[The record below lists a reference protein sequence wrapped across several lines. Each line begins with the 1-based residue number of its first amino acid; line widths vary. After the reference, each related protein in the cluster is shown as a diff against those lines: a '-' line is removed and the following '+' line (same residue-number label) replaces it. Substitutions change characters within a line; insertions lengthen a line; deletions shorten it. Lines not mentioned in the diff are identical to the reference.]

1 MNDTPKKS
9 RLRALGAGVVAF
21 LRDAQRR
28 ARFVGIVGAIFV
40 CLAMTLEVL
49 GPMFENW
56 HTYGFHDWDTHTAY
70 RYGTILSLTR
80 YHEGPWWAPWLCG
93 GYASWGYVEGATNL
107 VSPYLPFYLL
117 FKMPIALRIEVVGS
131 AIFGFVGT
139 YVVAGRFTRS
149 AAVRALVA
157 VLFAMNG
164 RWSLQ
169 IASGHTWH
177 LQYAWLPWLLYFYDV
192 SLEDKRFRQVVYGGI
207 CLAMMVYMGGIYP
220 LPQSALLLVVFGA
233 LSAIFRRSLRPILT
247 AALISVIGVGLS
259 APKLLPMLDGMSRAP
274 RIIESPEAIDLRQ
287 VILMMASP
295 SQSFHAGPVM
305 VPSYGWH
312 EWGIYIGWFGV
323 TVLVLGLLFARG
335 KTGHPL
341 KLTGALFFVLGLGAF
356 LPESPWT
363 LLHKLPVFA
372 SQHVP
377 SRFLHPAILLLGLSF
392 AVAVRSWLDPFLL
405 RRPLVDA
412 LLLVPVA
419 FAALDIAAVG
429 RVALDVAFPHEA
441 PPIVRSDAFK
451 QQHRAPASYPA
462 PDWAQPV
469 YLAMLAN
476 QGVIDCWAVPRP
488 TEWGAIGEGMPGYR
502 GEAYVEAG
510 TGEARV
516 VSSTPNTA
524 EIQVDGATEGAVVV
538 YNMNYDPSWRA
549 NGKPA
554 MVWKNAV
561 AARVPAG
568 SSRVRFTY
576 YPRTMNAGLAVF
588 AVAAGLCGVFPW
600 WRKRRAKR
608 KAAAAKAERADGEA
622 T

>member
-1 MNDTPKKS
+1 MTRS
-9 RLRALGAGVVAF
+9 G
-21 LRDAQRR
+21 

-117 FKMPIALRIEVVGS
+117 FKMPVALRIEVVGS

-356 LPESPWT
+356 FARIALDAPPQAPGVSVAARAVA
-363 LLHKLPVFA
+363 VFA
-372 SQHVP
+372 SGDPAARLVLRGCRAELARSVP
-377 SRFLHPAILLLGLSF
+377 LAE
-392 AVAVRSWLDPFLL
+392 AA
-405 RRPLVDA
+405 RRRA
-412 LLLVPVA
+412 LA
-419 FAALDIAAVG
+419 RAG
-429 RVALDVAFPHEA
+429 RVRGARHRRRGSRGARRRLSPRGAA
-441 PPIVRSDAFK
+441 
-451 QQHRAPASYPA
+451 HRAERRVQAAAPGASQLP
-462 PDWAQPV
+462 
-469 YLAMLAN
+469 
-476 QGVIDCWAVPRP
+476 
-488 TEWGAIGEGMPGYR
+488 GARLG
-502 GEAYVEAG
+502 
-510 TGEARV
+510 
-516 VSSTPNTA
+516 
-524 EIQVDGATEGAVVV
+524 
-538 YNMNYDPSWRA
+538 
-549 NGKPA
+549 
-554 MVWKNAV
+554 
-561 AARVPAG
+561 AARVPRHAREPRG
-568 SSRVRFTY
+568 HRLLGRSAAHRVGRH
-576 YPRTMNAGLAVF
+576 RRRHAGLS
-588 AVAAGLCGVFPW
+588 
-600 WRKRRAKR
+600 R
-608 KAAAAKAERADGEA
+608 
-622 T
+622 